1 MFEDK
6 RFFKYFY
13 IEVKT
18 TYYKCQQK
26 RIYYPED
33 FLLKLHHDLVDG
45 AKMIESLFPMYI
57 EKLFKDGSFTYL
69 TPTTEYEVVLYKI
82 SKQCT
87 RINDLDSY
95 KKFYDE
101 IYTFLETL
109 HAVSF

>member
-18 TYYKCQQK
+18 VYFKSQQK

-57 EKLFKDGSFTYL
+57 EKLFRDGSFVYL
-69 TPTTEYEVVLYKI
+69 TPTIEYEITLYKI

-87 RINDLDSY
+87 RINDLESY

-101 IYTFLETL
+101 IYKFLETL
-109 HAVSF
+109 YAVSF